1 MPEICVD
8 QSCPAQKSGE
18 AHSHDPEWNQ
28 HNPRTRTIVGR
39 CNAWY
44 YPGKFSWDIELRS
57 RSDGKRCVLGQG
69 HPGMHQLEEST
80 EQVDHPSHYGG
91 KDNPYEAIKVLSAWR
106 LGFLLGNCVKHISRA
121 GKKDPSKLVED
132 LKKARWYLDEA
143 IQRLERGEELF

>member
-18 AHSHDPEWNQ
+18 AHSHDP
-28 HNPRTRTIVGR
+28 
-39 CNAWY
+39 AWY
-44 YPGKFSWDIELRS
+44 DDDKNKKPCPVVGCSNTLYCR
-57 RSDGKRCVLGQG
+57 
-69 HPGMHQLEEST
+69 HPSNSKCARAVP

-106 LGFLLGNCVKHISRA
+106 LGFLLGNCVKYISRA

-132 LKKARWYLDEA
+132 LKKARWYLDDA